1 MKAAHTGVV
10 DVHAMKKWIHTPD
23 PETLV
28 DRLNGIYPSAVGP
41 YAPSP
46 INKEAAAEIVRLR
59 EVAERLENLLSNVC
73 EIKFPGWESHRKYS
87 IAINDLRSILDN
99 KKPAEAG

>member
-1 MKAAHTGVV
+1 MF
-10 DVHAMKKWIHTPD
+10 KKWHYTPD
-23 PETLV
+23 PATLV

-41 YAPSP
+41 YVPPP

-59 EVAERLENLLSNVC
+59 QQLE
-73 EIKFPGWESHRKYS
+73 
-87 IAINDLRSILDN
+87 DN